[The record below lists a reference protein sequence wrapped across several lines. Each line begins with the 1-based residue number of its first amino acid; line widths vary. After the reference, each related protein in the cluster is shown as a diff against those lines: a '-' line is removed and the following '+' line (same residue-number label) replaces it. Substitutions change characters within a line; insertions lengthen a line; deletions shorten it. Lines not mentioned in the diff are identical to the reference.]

1 MPVRRRAV
9 RRYKPK
15 YLFFA
20 LLAAC
25 LAAAGLC
32 AYLFWPRTYEDLP
45 RAEDTTVLFSNRESA
60 DVASVT
66 VRNGQGETYVI
77 TQDGDTTAMDGDESF
92 DFSDSM
98 LSDALTDAAYV
109 YTEREIID
117 LNDSDTLTA
126 KDFGFDDDCIRVTAV
141 YTDGE
146 QLTFSIGDLLPEET
160 PAYYLMVEGDTHIYT
175 VDQDTRDTFSRAR
188 LALHSVPDPAL
199 NADLIDKITFTGDN
213 AFAIERRAGDDWYLT
228 APFEY
233 PLSGTAV
240 DTLLEKLENL
250 RFSQFAA
257 DADKVDL
264 SAYGLDAPRRTM
276 TIDIAASVLT
286 GYDENDAEIGSVNLD
301 AYQLDFVFG
310 NDANDVVFYCL
321 YRGQILKA
329 SYFTAGF
336 TLSQGYDGLL
346 LGNLINIPTNRLT
359 EMKITENGE
368 THVYTLSLVERVLEN
383 NELEKDEDG
392 NVLYDVLVYKDGVS
406 CDSDAFLTA
415 YGQMTEMSAV
425 TALSADWQ
433 AEGAPE
439 LTVTLQWDGGTREMN
454 FYPCDALHWG
464 VEVNG
469 IMKYEVE
476 NTWMDNVSLP

>member
-1 MPVRRRAV
+1 MPVRRRTV
-9 RRYKPK
+9 RRGKPK
-15 YLFFA
+15 YLLFA

-32 AYLFWPRTYEDLP
+32 AYLLWPRTYADLP
-45 RAEDTTVLFSNRESA
+45 RAEDTTVLFSNRESG
-60 DVASVT
+60 DVVSVT

-77 TQDGDTTAMDGDESF
+77 TQSGEETAMDGDEKF

-117 LNDSDTLTA
+117 LRDSDTLTA
-126 KDFGFDDDCIRVTAV
+126 ADFGFDEACIRVTAV

-146 QLTFSIGDLLPEET
+146 QLTFYIGDLLPEET

-199 NADLIDKITFTGDN
+199 SAELIDKITFDGEN
-213 AFAIERRAGDDWYLT
+213 AFAMERRAGDDWYLT

-233 PLSGTAV
+233 PLSATAV
-240 DTLLEKLENL
+240 ETLLNKLENL

-257 DADKVDL
+257 DADTADWA
-264 SAYGLDAPRRTM
+264 AYGLENPRRTM

-301 AYQLDFVFG
+301 AYQLTFVIG
-310 NDANDVVFYCL
+310 GDANDVVFYCL

-336 TLSQGYDGLL
+336 ILSQGYDGML

-359 EMKITENGE
+359 KMKITKDGQ
-368 THVYTLSLVERVLEN
+368 THEYTLSLTERVLEN

-392 NVLYDVLVYKDGVS
+392 NVLYDVLVEKDGVS
-406 CDSDAFLTA
+406 CESDAFLTA
-415 YGQMTEMSAV
+415 YGQMTEMAAV
-425 TALSADWQ
+425 TALPADWQ
-433 AEGAPE
+433 ASGDPE
-439 LTVTLQWDGGTREMN
+439 LSITLQWDDGTRELN

-469 IMKYEVE
+469 IMRYQTEKS
-476 NTWMDNVSLP
+476 WMDNIAMP